1 MTKGRAMRSFFL
13 SFLLAFAAL
22 APAGAAE
29 QPPADPVLA
38 EAADLAGFA
47 MFMNSGAPGMVLV
60 VVHGGHSLV
69 LGYGET
75 EKGNKRA
82 PDGNSLLRLNS
93 ITKLFATE
101 VLVSLAAEGKL
112 RLTDP
117 LQRYAGK
124 AKVPAFGTRPITLL
138 DLATHSAALPREMG
152 EAPPEAPPRTWPTR
166 EDRWKWLSGIK
177 LPWAPGSIAAYS
189 NIGFDLLADAIETA
203 AGRPYP
209 DLLRRLVT
217 APLGMADTGFAPT
230 PEQCARLMTGSGLG
244 GAGPCVDTHATD
256 GSGGLYSTGNDM
268 ALWLRHNIEDADG
281 TLALSHAIYRQRQ
294 ALQAAIGFDEAGP
307 MAGLGLGWVS
317 VAAHGIQPA
326 LLAKSGGGV
335 GFMSYIAFAP
345 GRDTGVF
352 VAVNRVDFAMF
363 SGLTEAANA
372 LIATL
377 VTR

>member
-1 MTKGRAMRSFFL
+1 MP
-13 SFLLAFAAL
+13 LLPPRL
-22 APAGAAE
+22 RGTPPAGAAE

-38 EAADLAGFA
+38 EAADLAGYA
-47 MFMNSGAPGMVLV
+47 MFMDSGAPGMVLV

-93 ITKLFATE
+93 ITKVFASE

-117 LQRYAGK
+117 LQLYAGK
-124 AKVPAFGTRPITLL
+124 AKVPAFGLRPINLL

-166 EDRWKWLSGIK
+166 EERWKWLSGIK

-209 DLLRRLVT
+209 DLLRKLVT
-217 APLGMADTGFAPT
+217 APLGMVDTGFVPT

-268 ALWLRHNIEDADG
+268 ALWAAPQYRGCGRDAGAKPRH
-281 TLALSHAIYRQRQ
+281 L
-294 ALQAAIGFDEAGP
+294 P
-307 MAGLGLGWVS
+307 
-317 VAAHGIQPA
+317 P
-326 LLAKSGGGV
+326 
-335 GFMSYIAFAP
+335 AP
-345 GRDTGVF
+345 G
-352 VAVNRVDFAMF
+352 AP
-363 SGLTEAANA
+363 SGDWLRRGGTDGGPRPWLGERGGA
-372 LIATL
+372 
-377 VTR
+377 